1 MTTLKADLGDL
12 AGAVDTS
19 YRRFEHDQI
28 MARITRGD
36 YTVWK
41 PQPTE
46 ISNRLGWMTIADR
59 MVAQLPEIQRVV
71 SSVQQ
76 DGYTQGLVL
85 GMGGSSLAPEVFRR
99 TFGVAPG
106 CVDLAILDSTDPAA
120 VLAHSNRLDPARSLF
135 VVSTK
140 SGGTVETFSFFRYFY
155 RWTVRA
161 LGADKAGAHFIAITD
176 PGSALVDVATKYHF
190 RATFLND
197 PDIGGRYSALSHF
210 GLVPAAL
217 VGVDLP
223 RLLER
228 ATRAEL
234 HTDAA
239 TRLGVILGELAT
251 SGRDKVTF
259 VLSPAI
265 AAFASWVE
273 QLIAESTG
281 KEGKGIVPVADEP
294 LGSPAVYGKDRLF
307 VDLRLAGDHTGEPA
321 LQALRAAGHPVVRLD
336 LADQYGLGEQFFIWE
351 LAVAIAGWRLEI
363 NPFDQPNV
371 ESAKVLARKMVAAY
385 EATGSLPKLDAT
397 GRGHGLAVYTA
408 APATAGAGGGATGTA
423 TGGAGGVATGAAS
436 VGAAGG
442 GTGARK
448 GSDPVADQL
457 RAFLG
462 LVRPGDYIAIQ
473 AYVDPT
479 PETTQAL
486 AELRL
491 ALRDRYRVA
500 TTVGYGPR
508 FLHSTG
514 QLHKGDGGH
523 GVFLQL
529 VTAPPTPD
537 LPIPDSADADTS
549 HITFGVIK
557 VAAALG
563 DRQALL
569 DGGRRVIRL
578 DPDRIPQDVRSITS
592 LIPPP

>member
-1 MTTLKADLGDL
+1 MTILQAELGDL
-12 AGAVDTS
+12 TGAVDAA
-19 YRRFEHDQI
+19 YRRFERDQV
-28 MARITRGD
+28 MSRITRGD

-59 MVAQLPEIQRVV
+59 MGAQVPEIQKVV
-71 SSVQQ
+71 SGVQR

-106 CVDLAILDSTDPAA
+106 YVDLAILDSTDPAA
-120 VLAHSNRLDPARSLF
+120 VLAHANRLDPAKSLF
-135 VVSTK
+135 IVSTK

-176 PGSALVDVATKYHF
+176 PGSALVDVATKYKF
-190 RATFLND
+190 RAAFLND

-228 ATRAEL
+228 ATRVEH

-239 TRLGVILGELAT
+239 ARLGVILGELAIC
-251 SGRDKVTF
+251 GRDKVTF
-259 VLSPAI
+259 VLSPPI

-294 LGSPAVYGKDRLF
+294 LGAPAVYGKDRLF
-307 VDLRLAGDHTGEPA
+307 VDLRVAGDRTSVPA
-321 LQALRAAGHPVVRLD
+321 LDALRAAGNPVVRLD
-336 LADQYGLGEQFFIWE
+336 QADAYGLGEQFFIWE
-351 LAVAIAGWRLEI
+351 LAVAIAGWRLGI

-371 ESAKVLARKMVAAY
+371 ESAKILARKMVAAY
-385 EATGSLPKLDAT
+385 ESTGSLPKLDST
-397 GRGHGLAVYTA
+397 GRGHGLVVYTA
-408 APATAGAGGGATGTA
+408 TPATAPAGDAVAVAATSTSVAAPAAPAAA
-423 TGGAGGVATGAAS
+423 TS
-436 VGAAGG
+436 SAAGG
-442 GTGARK
+442 AS
-448 GSDPVADQL
+448 GSDPVADQV

-462 LVRPGDYIAIQ
+462 LVQLGDYICIQ

-537 LPIPDSADADTS
+537 LPIPDTADADTS

-557 VAAALG
+557 VASALG

-578 DPDRIPQDVRSITS
+578 DPDRVPQDVRSITS